1 MINRFHCFGF
11 LVGILGDDGREYL
24 VNYLNHDLEV
34 KEIPL

>member
-11 LVGILGDDGREYL
+11 LVGILVDDGREYL